1 MQNPQFLVAPHPGE
15 KHLVVTTIQ
24 PPWRPSF
31 HAGGTQLVKRLG
43 AGYGLKANGGN
54 PETRIPSL
62 RIIHSLLRC
71 LFPNNY
77 THVQP
82 SLVDH

>member
-24 PPWRPSF
+24 PPWQPSL
-31 HAGGTQLVKRLG
+31 HAGGTELVKRLW
-43 AGYGLKANGGN
+43 AGYGLKANRGN
-54 PETRIPSL
+54 PDTRIPSL

-71 LFPNNY
+71 PFPIAY
-77 THVQP
+77 SLDQP